1 MTPLKTYCLEDFSQ
15 NLLFF
20 TYKGLKCK
28 KKQRP
33 ARPSGHPHLSLS
45 ISSLGP
51 VPFPFSLCL
60 SLLVFPPSFPR
71 RPALDCLPPGKPRLA
86 TSPSLSPGG
95 ALRRRRGTHQVRP
108 SPSPSPFPPRCAK
121 QSTPPPNPN
130 ANFFLCSI
138 FRLQKAD
145 EHV

>member
-51 VPFPFSLCL
+51 VPFPLSLSLSSCL
-60 SLLVFPPSFPR
+60 SPF
-71 RPALDCLPPGKPRLA
+71 LPPPAGARLPA
-86 TSPSLSPGG
+86 ARKAAASHVSLSPGG

-108 SPSPSPFPPRCAK
+108 SPPPPPSLPAARSRAP
-121 QSTPPPNPN
+121 PPPNPN
-130 ANFFLCSI
+130 ANFSCVRFSVCK
-138 FRLQKAD
+138 KAD